1 MAYDRERAVKYAETF
16 WSRPN
21 PYYRAFA
28 DDCTN
33 FVSQCLR
40 AGGLPMA
47 RGWWYRRGR
56 NGQASWSHSWAVAHS
71 LCLFLKR
78 GGPTG
83 RTREVGDVGQLQL
96 GDVICY
102 DWEGDGRW
110 NHNTIITAFAEDG
123 SPLVNARTISRQHFP
138 WDYKASHA
146 WTPKT
151 RYAFL
156 HIE

>member
-1 MAYDRERAVKYAETF
+1 MSYQRERAVQYAETF
-16 WSRPN
+16 WNQPN
-21 PYYRAFA
+21 PYYVTFT

-33 FVSQCLR
+33 FVSQCLH
-40 AGGLPMA
+40 AGGLPMG
-47 RGWWYRRGR
+47 RNWWYRRGKR
-56 NGQASWSHSWAVAHS
+56 ATWSYTWAVAHS
-71 LCLFLKR
+71 LYQFLKR

-83 RTREVGDVGQLQL
+83 KTREVSDISQLTR

-102 DWEGDGRW
+102 DWEGDNRW
-110 NHNTIITAFAEDG
+110 NHNTIITAFDAAG
-123 SPLVNARTISRQHFP
+123 MPLVNARTISRQHFP
-138 WDYKASHA
+138 WDYRQSYA

>member
-1 MAYDRERAVKYAETF
+1 MAYDRARAVKYAETF

-21 PYYRAFA
+21 PYYKAFA

-138 WDYKASHA
+138 WDYKASYA
-146 WTPKT
+146 WTPQT